1 MRTPPALVLAAL
13 VILFNSTPVSAQLG
27 PLESGNRLLPACRNA
42 VRYFD
47 QASRSE
53 LSTFGVTEASIC
65 IAYVTGFVHG
75 SEQATATAALAVYGR
90 EHAQLLMPQYFRRL
104 AAYCLPE
111 QVSSSQIVRVVVAYL
126 ERRPEDLHKDTELLV
141 VLALADAFP
150 CR

>member
-1 MRTPPALVLAAL
+1 MRIPALALATL
-13 VILFNSTPVSAQLG
+13 VILFNSTPVTAQLG

-47 QASRSE
+47 EGGSSE

-65 IAYVTGFVHG
+65 IAYVTGFFHG
-75 SEQATATAALAVYGR
+75 SEQATASAALVVYGT
-90 EHAQLLMPQYFRRL
+90 EHAQLRMPQYFRRL

-111 QVSSSQIVRVVVAYL
+111 QVSSSQIVRVVVDYL
-126 ERRPEDLHKDTELLV
+126 ERRPEDLHNDTELLV
-141 VLALADAFP
+141 VRALADAFP